1 MSVRKQK
8 LIKLGNI
15 HGFRVQGFPVK
26 YDTLKAAVADADN
39 SEKNVY
45 IVVNGKSNAGVVRKL
60 NKKEN
65 NNDRS

>member
-15 HGFRVQGFPVK
+15 RGFRIQGFPAK
-26 YDTLKAAVADADN
+26 YETLKAAVADADN

-45 IVVNGKSNAGVVRKL
+45 IVVDGKSNQGVVRKI
-60 NKKEN
+60 NKKG
-65 NNDRS
+65 NDNVKS